1 METIKLDA
9 FNTNLHGC
17 RILCQG
23 PFPKQRL
30 PPIMESV
37 QNIREPFKKK
47 ILLSHTAFGISAYLS
62 LSYDTVFQ
70 MKDAVDW
77 TLLLTYVT
85 YAPKPI
91 LIVSENMVIPDGLWP
106 KLPRQTTFV
115 HFTNEK
121 VKNVRHYDA
130 VFFAPM
136 EELSNSYTEYVH
148 TMLQSLYSASYSM
161 KEHREIIQEL
171 RVASAGLAWTKEE
184 ETKSGCVCWYDP
196 MAAHTEKLTGNQI
209 AELLH
214 VVAEQVR

>member
-9 FNTNLHGC
+9 FNSNLHGS

-47 ILLSHTAFGISAYLS
+47 ILLSHTAFGISTYLS
-62 LSYDTVFQ
+62 LQYDTVFH
-70 MKDAVDW
+70 MKDAADW
-77 TLLLTYVT
+77 TLLLTYAT

-91 LIVSENMVIPDGLWP
+91 LIVSENTVIPDGLWP
-106 KLPRQTTFV
+106 KLPQHTTVV
-115 HFTNEK
+115 HFTNDK
-121 VKNVRHYDA
+121 VRNARPYDA

-136 EELSNSYTEYVH
+136 EELSNSYTEYAH
-148 TMLQSLYSASYSM
+148 KILQSLYSASYSI

-171 RVASAGLAWTKEE
+171 RVASAGLSWTKEE
-184 ETKSGCVCWYDP
+184 GLCWYDP
-196 MAAHTEKLTGNQI
+196 MASHIDKLTGSQM
-209 AELLH
+209 AEILQ
-214 VVAEQVR
+214 VVAEQLR